1 MVRDRVTFLHYL
13 HGELNYPSLE
23 ALKAGID
30 NDVQQLRQYRN
41 DTTQFPF

>member
-1 MVRDRVTFLHYL
+1 
-13 HGELNYPSLE
+13 
-23 ALKAGID
+23 AGID